1 MASSESTAADQ
12 GAKMLIGE
20 SAVSAEPFFASAGR
34 PEKPFWGPQTGPKL
48 ILWDSIND
56 RGKDG
61 VREDDAS
68 WIVWCRAESK
78 KTSKGGP
85 NFKQHGQRIFSGRCD
100 RVARSAACFLPIF
113 TRLVGVIL

>member
-1 MASSESTAADQ
+1 MASSESPVADQ

-48 ILWDSIND
+48 ILWDRLND
-56 RGKDG
+56 RGKDS

-68 WIVWCRAESK
+68 RK
-78 KTSKGGP
+78 
-85 NFKQHGQRIFSGRCD
+85 RLD
-100 RVARSAACFLPIF
+100 RMVQSR
-113 TRLVGVIL
+113 VEED